1 MYTSNDMICID
12 PLCYWATNYTILKIT
27 NTVAVDHN
35 NSQPQKNFLLATSK
49 GKNEY

>member
-35 NSQPQKNFLLATSK
+35 NSQPQKIFSLPHPRE
-49 GKNEY
+49 KNEY